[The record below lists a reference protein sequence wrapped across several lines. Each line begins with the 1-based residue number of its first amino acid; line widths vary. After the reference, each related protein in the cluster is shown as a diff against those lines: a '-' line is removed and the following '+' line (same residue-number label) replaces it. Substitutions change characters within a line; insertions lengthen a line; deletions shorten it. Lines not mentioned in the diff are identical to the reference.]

1 MDKLLIAGFIHKVM
15 YLNWLDNMVIMKKNT
30 RE

>member
-15 YLNWLDNMVIMKKNT
+15 YPDWLDNMVMVKKNT
-30 RE
+30 GK